1 MGLQITI
8 VFLFLVKKMNIIR
21 IVQMFRFNTKL
32 CCKNIF
38 LGPTFNLNYFFILK
52 FLLSIDR
59 FQIMNVIQYEN
70 PTLPEHPNNLSNQA
84 LRISVVKHVKP
95 NYF

>member
-59 FQIMNVIQYEN
+59 FQIMNVIQHEN
-70 PTLPEHPNNLSNQA
+70 PALPEHNLSNQA